1 MNSNTAAKE
10 LLKRLSAQ
18 RRADRKHFV
27 NPARAAYAAAKR
39 AADITNA
46 SRRDA
51 TELLE
56 DHNIS
61 KSPAG
66 WSKMS
71 PDERDAWISKNFGS
85 LTTDESENVLRAIAR
100 LEEIS

>member
-1 MNSNTAAKE
+1 MNSNTAAKD

-18 RRADRKHFV
+18 RRADRKPFV
-27 NPARAAYAAAKR
+27 SPARAAYAAAKR
-39 AADITNA
+39 AADVTNA
-46 SRRDA
+46 GRRAA

-56 DHNIS
+56 DHNVS
-61 KSPAG
+61 KAPSG

-71 PDERDAWISKNFGS
+71 PDERDEWISKNFGS
-85 LTTDESENVLRAIAR
+85 LTMNESENVLRAIGR

>member
-18 RRADRKHFV
+18 RRADRRPFV
-27 NPARAAYAAAKR
+27 SPARAAYAAAKQ
-39 AADITNA
+39 AADVTNA
-46 SRRDA
+46 GRRAA

-56 DHNIS
+56 DHNVS

-71 PDERDAWISKNFGS
+71 PDERDAWVFKNLGS
-85 LTTDESENVLRAIAR
+85 LTMDESENVLRAIAR